1 MNIPYFA
8 DEDILLALRDGVEEG
23 LLIANHINADIK
35 ATRLEEVGMI
45 LRRPGTIRSLSMPF
59 GLGFVVAFGPIL
71 WFEQAEYVTKTF
83 RYPYRV
89 EERSVLV
96 KPASGA
102 IFTAAAP
109 GRDQEFLTPEQLS
122 W

>member
-8 DEDILLALRDGVEEG
+8 DEDILSALREGVEEG
-23 LLIANHINADIK
+23 LLVANHINADIK

-45 LRRPGTIRSLSMPF
+45 LRRPGTIRSLGTPF
-59 GLGFVVAFGPIL
+59 GLGFVAAFGPIM
-71 WFEQAEYVTKTF
+71 WFEQAEYVTETF
-83 RYPYRV
+83 RYPDRV

-96 KPASGA
+96 RPANGA

-109 GRDQEFLTPEQLS
+109 DCDQEFLTPEQLS